1 LWSILRYCRTPSHPF
16 HRTLGPLLALALCAG
31 CGRQENQNP
40 PVARVGEAALTT
52 ADLATVQD
60 SLWHSPRA
68 VREYVA
74 TWISSEL
81 LYQEAARRGL
91 ADNVELQRQL
101 EILRRRMAVQAL
113 LDQVFTASDTTSVSD
128 DAIAAVY
135 ASQGTAFLL
144 KEDVANVS
152 FALFAD
158 RDPANTFRS
167 RILRGSSWQ
176 EAVTITQQDSLTRSQ
191 LLQVATRQYFT
202 RTNLYP
208 EELWKLA
215 RTLFRDEVSFVV
227 KTEAGYY
234 VLAVHSL
241 KQQGELPDLDYIK
254 NDIRDRLLLE
264 QRRLSYERLLASLRS
279 TTPVEMHLELLDSTA
294 APPGADGD

>member
-1 LWSILRYCRTPSHPF
+1 MHLL
-16 HRTLGPLLALALCAG
+16 HRALAILLAITISTG
-31 CGRQENQNP
+31 CTREEDRKP
-40 PVARVGEAALTT
+40 PVARVGESVLTT
-52 ADLATVQD
+52 ADLALVED

-68 VREYVA
+68 VREYVT
-74 TWISSEL
+74 TWVSSEL
-81 LYQEAARRGL
+81 LFQEAVRRGL
-91 ADNVELQRQL
+91 ADNEELQRQL
-101 EILRRRMAVQAL
+101 AILRRRMAVQAL
-113 LDQVFTASDTTSVSD
+113 LDQIFRATDTASVGE

-158 RDPANTFRS
+158 RDPANMFRS

-176 EAVTITQQDSLTRSQ
+176 EAVAATQGDSLNRSQ

-215 RTLFRDEVSFVV
+215 RTLNKDEISFVV

-241 KQQGELPDLDYIK
+241 KHEGEMPDLDYIRS
-254 NDIRDRLLLE
+254 DIRDRLLLE
-264 QRRLSYERLLASLRS
+264 QRRTSYERLLSSLRGS
-279 TTPVEMHLELLDSTA
+279 TPVEVHFELLDSTA
-294 APPGADGD
+294 SGTDAKGD